1 MRKGC
6 DILRMKAICE
16 YLEEKIMKKL
26 TLAGCIFWIA
36 GLVVFIVGINLTGNT
51 REQMMTL
58 GSIIFMIGLGLYAV
72 VWLKRKNDENK

>member
-16 YLEEKIMKKL
+16 YPEEKKMKKL

-36 GLVVFIVGINLTGNT
+36 GLIVFIVGINLTGNT
-51 REQMMTL
+51 REQMMMA
-58 GSIIFMIGLGLYAV
+58 GSVVFLIGLALYGV
-72 VWLKRKNDENK
+72 VWVKKKSDSEK